1 MGIFNLFQWPES
13 DEFQTSREKKSYLK
27 TQACQDYDWTNQRFA
42 KYFVA
47 GHLPTQ
53 KRSQR
58 VPWRRDNF
66 TSTYATF
73 SSDGR
78 ELLANMG
85 SEQIY
90 LFDVFHGTPIL
101 LDSLNFKNFTSKCD
115 PIPEGTYMYLYFYT
129 FIIFECAEFD

>member
-1 MGIFNLFQWPES
+1 M
-13 DEFQTSREKKSYLK
+13 
-27 TQACQDYDWTNQRFA
+27 
-42 KYFVA
+42 
-47 GHLPTQ
+47 PTQ
-53 KRSQR
+53 KRTQSR

-101 LDSLNFKNFTSKCD
+101 LDSLNFKNFISKCD
-115 PIPEGTYMYLYFYT
+115 PIPEGMYIFLKRLLSLNAQM
-129 FIIFECAEFD
+129 IIFTKNLEKSSINVAKKKS